1 MTKIYVSHPFGGLA
15 KNKKNAD
22 SVLKWLQDNMGVFP
36 IKEPFGSDTHN
47 IFLSPIHILGHLYDK
62 VDYDTGIDW
71 CIDLLSGCDA
81 IVMCNGWENS
91 TGCNLELAYAKGPKG
106 HNIRVIHINEL
117 KAAKLTKL
125 AVDAGMNK
133 AIASL
138 AGVAMLQALNK
149 KAKEELQHER
159 AKSVN

>member
-1 MTKIYVSHPFGGLA
+1 MAAGRYGRISDKRT
-15 KNKKNAD
+15 
-22 SVLKWLQDNMGVFP
+22 
-36 IKEPFGSDTHN
+36 FGSDTHN
-47 IFLSPIHILGHLYDK
+47 IFLSPIHILGHLYNK

-91 TGCNLELAYAKGPKG
+91 TGCNLELAYAKG

-149 KAKEELQHER
+149 KAKEDLQHER

>member
-1 MTKIYVSHPFGGLA
+1 MLCEPCGVPVS
-15 KNKKNAD
+15 
-22 SVLKWLQDNMGVFP
+22 
-36 IKEPFGSDTHN
+36 
-47 IFLSPIHILGHLYDK
+47 
-62 VDYDTGIDW
+62 IDW

-91 TGCNLELAYAKGPKG
+91 TGCNLELAYAKG

-149 KAKEELQHER
+149 KAKEDLQHER

>member
-1 MTKIYVSHPFGGLA
+1 MTKIYISHPYGGLA

-62 VDYDTGIDW
+62 VDYDTGVDW
-71 CIDLLSGCDA
+71 CIDILSGCDA

-91 TGCNLELAYAKGPKG
+91 TGCNLELAYANG

-125 AVDAGMNK
+125 AVDAGMNIV
-133 AIASL
+133 IASL

-149 KAKEELQHER
+149 KAKEDLQHER

>member
-22 SVLKWLQDNMGVFP
+22 SILKWLQDDMGVFP

-62 VDYDTGIDW
+62 VDYDTGISW

-81 IVMCNGWENS
+81 IIMCNGWENS
-91 TGCNLELAYAKGPKG
+91 TGCNLELAYAKA

-133 AIASL
+133 GIAAL
-138 AGVAMLQALNK
+138 AGVATLQALNK
-149 KAKEELQHER
+149 KAKEDLQRER

>member
-1 MTKIYVSHPFGGLA
+1 M
-15 KNKKNAD
+15 
-22 SVLKWLQDNMGVFP
+22 
-36 IKEPFGSDTHN
+36 
-47 IFLSPIHILGHLYDK
+47 GHLYNK

-71 CIDLLSGCDA
+71 CIDLLSGCDV
-81 IVMCNGWENS
+81 IIMCNGWENS
-91 TGCNLELAYAKGPKG
+91 TGCNLELAYAKD

-133 AIASL
+133 CIAAL
-138 AGVAMLQALNK
+138 AGVATLQALNK
-149 KAKEELQHER
+149 KAKEDLQRER

>member
-15 KNKKNAD
+15 ENKKNAD
-22 SVLKWLQDNMGVFP
+22 SVLKWLQEDMGVFP

-47 IFLSPIHILGHLYDK
+47 IFLSPIHILGHLYNK
-62 VDYDTGIDW
+62 VDYDTGISW

-91 TGCNLELAYAKGPKG
+91 TGCNLELAYAKD

-149 KAKEELQHER
+149 KAKEDLQRER